1 MAISIVGTPAS
12 IANGASYTAGAGSN
26 RVVVDLCWNRRT
38 GAVTLT
44 NVLWNSVTR
53 TPATTG
59 ADTASDDRS
68 GTGISVFLESEIG
81 AVSNATMTWGGTPS
95 SQGQLPV
102 TVQDVNQGA
111 AIRNSVSG
119 NGGTTAVS
127 LTTSPTVGDLM
138 LAVVVNRN
146 GATYTINNG
155 WTQLDTGT
163 NGDGGRWV
171 YLWKLAAG
179 SSDDLS
185 LTQNAGDG
193 WQASAV
199 VLAPTA
205 GGGPTVR
212 RNLLLGVG

>member
-1 MAISIVGTPAS
+1 MSISIVGTPSS

-53 TPATTG
+53 TPTTTG
-59 ADTASDDRS
+59 ADTAGDDRS

-81 AVSNATMTWGGTPS
+81 GASNATMTWGGTPT

-102 TVQDVNQGA
+102 TVQDVDQGTT
-111 AIRNSVSG
+111 IRNSVSG
-119 NGGTTAVS
+119 NGGSTAVT
-127 LTTSPTVGDLM
+127 LTTSATSGDLM
-138 LAVVVNRN
+138 LAVIVNRN

-163 NGDGGRWV
+163 NGDGGR
-171 YLWKLAAG
+171 YLFLWKLAVG

-185 LTQNAGDG
+185 VTQNVGDG

-199 VLAPTA
+199 VLIPVS
-205 GGGPTVR
+205 GGGGGYSLAWVR
-212 RNLLLGVG
+212 A